1 MKRIL
6 SILAIF
12 SLIAVSP
19 VAAQAELGV
28 ITSTPVLKRT
38 ILDFGIKTGV
48 NLPEKPT
55 FDDVDNLKSDI
66 QNNTGSFVG
75 ASAKVILPLIGVGVE
90 ANLLY
95 SQNDIEVFGE
105 TLKSQSINVPL
116 YLRYELTL
124 PLLSRIIEPFASI
137 GPEFEW
143 NIGDRSIKFEDV
155 GELASREYRLN
166 DSNVSLNFGLG
177 VTLFTHIQLHANYN
191 LALGKTADITKT
203 LADMKKE
210 TAEIKTNTW
219 QVSLTYI
226 F

>member
-143 NIGDRSIKFEDV
+143 NIGDRSIKFE
-155 GELASREYRLN
+155 A
-166 DSNVSLNFGLG
+166 
-177 VTLFTHIQLHANYN
+177 I
-191 LALGKTADITKT
+191 
-203 LADMKKE
+203 
-210 TAEIKTNTW
+210 IK
-219 QVSLTYI
+219 
-226 F
+226 